1 MKNNT
6 KIFLSAVFLLTSSL
20 FVTRLSAQE
29 INAKI
34 SVNIE
39 QIPEEYRY
47 LISSL
52 ENDLTNYIN
61 TQKFTNINWEGDKI
75 PIDINVAV
83 TGGPRNK
90 FAAQLFI
97 AAKRYI
103 YGQDGGQSVT
113 LRLIDKE
120 WTFEYN
126 QGAMLSYNPT
136 RYNEFTSLID
146 YYMLLII
153 GFDADT
159 YEELSG
165 TKYYD
170 NSKQIVSLAST
181 YGVDGW
187 ETTYTPGKFTRYSLV
202 SELTDLRYEPL
213 RKLIFS
219 YYVDGLDLMKENKEK
234 AKENLAY
241 IIQEMAAFKKNKL
254 SGPSVLFTAFFD
266 AKALELAQI
275 FKGYTKYKGVFSDL
289 IYLDPSNTMVYQEAA
304 EYKE

>member
-1 MKNNT
+1 MKNFK
-6 KIFLSAVFLLTSSL
+6 KIYFLILLASNFFLFGNLK
-20 FVTRLSAQE
+20 AQE
-29 INAKI
+29 IVAKV

-47 LISSL
+47 LISTL
-52 ENDLTNYIN
+52 QNDLTNYIN
-61 TQKFTNINWEGDKI
+61 NQKFTNINWEGERI
-75 PIDINVAV
+75 PIDINIALS
-83 TGGPRNK
+83 GGSRNK
-90 FAAQLFI
+90 FAAQIFI
-97 AAKRYI
+97 ASKRYI
-103 YGQDGGQSVT
+103 YGQEGGQSVA

-120 WTFEYN
+120 WKFEYN

-146 YYMLLII
+146 FYMLLII
-153 GFDADT
+153 GFDSDT

-165 TKYYD
+165 TRMYD
-170 NSKQIVSLAST
+170 NSKQIVSLAAT

-187 ETTYTPGKFTRYSLV
+187 ETTTAPGKFTRYSLA

-219 YYVDGLDLMKENKEK
+219 YYVDGLDMMAENKEK
-234 AKENLAY
+234 ATDNLAY
-241 IIQEMAAFKKNKL
+241 VIQEMAEFKRNKL

-275 FKGYTKYKGVFSDL
+275 FKGYKKYKSVFANL

-304 EYKE
+304 EAE